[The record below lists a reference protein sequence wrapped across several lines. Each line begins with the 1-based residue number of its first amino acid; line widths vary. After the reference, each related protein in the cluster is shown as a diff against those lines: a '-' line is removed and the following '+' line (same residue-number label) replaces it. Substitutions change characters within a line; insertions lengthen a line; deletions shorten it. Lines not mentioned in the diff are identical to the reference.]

1 MLAIQRLYTFI
12 CNIQQLH
19 EFDAL
24 LIKGH
29 QSKRSV
35 CKALFAK
42 LKMPTT
48 LTEES
53 LTNPSDVEVMPAVA
67 THDWLLRNR
76 LTRVEETWAAVLEDE
91 CGPAL
96 VALLTRLRELC
107 APDGQA
113 KAADA
118 SPVLKLIEEL
128 ELSDAIKMARAFAL
142 YFQLINIVEQHYE
155 QRGQQQ
161 QYRAAYEDA
170 AIASAEQTAAKKT
183 GHSVGQ
189 SNGHTETSGHSAN
202 SHSPNSH
209 SANNHTANELSSSDP
224 EAGRDVGTFYWLF
237 PTLKRLNV
245 PPKMIQRLLDQLDVR
260 LVFTAHPTEIVRHT
274 IRDKQRRISAILRQL
289 DREEESARSLGL
301 VSSWEIN
308 ALQAQLVEE
317 IRLWWRTDE
326 LHQFKPSVLDEV
338 DFTLHYFDVVLF
350 DTIPQLHQR
359 ICRALEGTFPTLNPP
374 RHNFCRFGSWV
385 GSDRDGNPSVTPQV
399 TWKTAN
405 FQRNMVVG
413 KYITS
418 VKNLTHLLSLSLH
431 WSEVLPELLESLE
444 QDQTQMPELYDE
456 LAIRYRQEPY
466 RLKLAYIEKRL
477 ENTLE
482 RSNKLYNG
490 EYLQEQEANL
500 DIGVA
505 DGLIYR
511 TGDDFLS
518 ELKLIQTNLKETNL
532 VCQDL
537 EELIC
542 RVEIYGFNLAQLDI
556 RQESTNHSDA
566 ISEVAQYLG
575 VLDKS
580 YNDLTE
586 EERTSWLI
594 GELRT
599 RRPLIPGE
607 LPFSEKTSEIIQ
619 TFRMLRRLHQEFGP
633 DICQSYIIS
642 MSHTA
647 SDLLE
652 VALLAKEAGLYDP
665 ATGISAIKVVPLFE
679 TVEDLRRAP
688 DVMQQLWELPLYRA
702 MLQGGY
708 EAIEA
713 AKTKPEEAETS
724 LQEVML
730 GYSDSNKDSGFLSS
744 NWEIH
749 KAQRALQGIADN
761 YNIALRIFHGRGG
774 SVGRGGGPAYE
785 AILAQPGRS
794 VDGRI
799 KITEQGEVLASK
811 YNLPDL
817 ALYNLETVTT
827 AVIQGSVLNNSFDAI
842 EPWNEIMERLSVR
855 SRQHYRALI
864 YEQPDLVDFFHQVTP
879 VQEISQLQISS
890 RPARRKGK
898 RNLEGL
904 RAIPWVFSWT
914 QTRFLLPSWYGVGTA
929 LNEFID
935 ENVEEH
941 LEMLRYFY
949 SKWPFF
955 KMVISK
961 VEMTLS
967 KVDLQIAQHFVSQ
980 LSSDEKREDFQVMF
994 DQIAAE
1000 FYLTREVVL
1009 SITNHSKLLDGD
1021 PALQRSVQ
1029 LRNGSIVP
1037 LSFLQVALLKR
1048 LREYGNDAVTGR
1060 VRSRYSKGELLRGAL
1075 LTINGVAAGMRNTG

>member
-1 MLAIQRLYTFI
+1 
-12 CNIQQLH
+12 
-19 EFDAL
+19 
-24 LIKGH
+24 
-29 QSKRSV
+29 
-35 CKALFAK
+35 
-42 LKMPTT
+42 MPTT
-48 LTEES
+48 LTDAAN
-53 LTNPSDVEVMPAVA
+53 TNPVDVEVLPTVA
-67 THDWLLRNR
+67 SHDWLLRNR
-76 LTRVEETWAAVLEDE
+76 LKRVEETWAEVLEDE
-91 CGPAL
+91 CGPEL
-96 VALLTRLRELC
+96 VALLTRLRKLC

-113 KAADA
+113 NTEDD
-118 SPVLKLIEEL
+118 SPVLKLIGEL
-128 ELSDAIKMARAFAL
+128 ELSDAVKMSRAFAL

-170 AIASAEQTAAKKT
+170 AIAASNNGATSVHSRLIDSEASNGNGSSEKADQTSAQTANQA
-183 GHSVGQ
+183 
-189 SNGHTETSGHSAN
+189 
-202 SHSPNSH
+202 
-209 SANNHTANELSSSDP
+209 ANNSGIKAIEDHQDA
-224 EAGRDVGTFYWLF
+224 GTFYWLF

-274 IRDKQRRISAILRQL
+274 IRDKQRRISAIFRQL
-289 DREEESARSLGL
+289 DREEESARALGL
-301 VSSWEIN
+301 GSSWEIK
-308 ALQAQLVEE
+308 ALQSQLMEE

-350 DTIPQLHQR
+350 DTIPQLYQR
-359 ICRALEGTFPTLNPP
+359 ICRALESTFPTLKPP
-374 RHNFCRFGSWV
+374 KQSFCRFGSWV
-385 GSDRDGNPSVTPQV
+385 GSDRDGNPSVTPQI

-405 FQRNMVVG
+405 YQRNVVLK
-413 KYITS
+413 KYVTS
-418 VKNLTHLLSLSLH
+418 IDKLTQLLSLSLH

-444 QDQTQMPELYDE
+444 QDQTQLPELYDE

-466 RLKLAYIEKRL
+466 RLKLAYIKQRL
-477 ENTLE
+477 ENTLS
-482 RSNKLYNG
+482 RSQKLYYG
-490 EYLQEQEANL
+490 DYLQTQEVQI
-500 DIGVA
+500 DQ
-505 DGLIYR
+505 GLAGGRIYAS
-511 TGDDFLS
+511 GDDFLS
-518 ELKLIQTNLKETNL
+518 ELKLIQTNLKETGL
-532 VCQDL
+532 VCRDL

-542 RVEIYGFNLAQLDI
+542 QVEIYSFTLAQLDI
-556 RQESTNHSDA
+556 RQESTNHSDT
-566 ISEVAQYLG
+566 IDEITQYLG
-575 VLDKS
+575 ILDKP
-580 YNDLTE
+580 YNEMSEAEKTAWLTD
-586 EERTSWLI
+586 
-594 GELRT
+594 ELRT

-607 LPFSEKTSEIIQ
+607 LPFSDKSAEIVQ
-619 TFRMLRRLHQEFGP
+619 TFRMVRRLHQEFGP
-633 DICQSYIIS
+633 GICQSYIIS

-652 VALLAKEAGLYDP
+652 VALLAREAGLYDP
-665 ATGISAIKVVPLFE
+665 VTGICALKIVPLFE

-688 DVMQQLWELPLYRA
+688 EVMKQLWELPLYRA
-702 MLQGGY
+702 LLQGGY
-708 EAIEA
+708 DALEA
-713 AKTKPEEAETS
+713 AKAAPEAAETS
-724 LQEVML
+724 LQEIML

-749 KAQRALQGIADN
+749 KAQQALQSLAEN
-761 YNIALRIFHGRGG
+761 YSIALRIFHGRGG

-811 YNLPDL
+811 YNLPSL

-827 AVIQGSVLNNSFDAI
+827 AVIQGSVLGSSFDSIDA
-842 EPWNEIMERLSVR
+842 WNEIMERLSVR

-864 YEQPDLVDFFHQVTP
+864 YEQPDLVEFFHQVTP
-879 VQEISQLQISS
+879 IQEISQLQISS

-898 RNLEGL
+898 RNLDGL

-929 LNEFID
+929 LKEFVD
-935 ENVEEH
+935 ENPSEH
-941 LEMLRYFY
+941 LELLQYFY
-949 SKWPFF
+949 AKWPFF

-967 KVDLQIAQHFVSQ
+967 KVDLQIAQHFVTQ
-980 LSSDEKREDFQVMF
+980 LSSDDKREDFQAMF
-994 DQIAAE
+994 DQIAKE

-1009 SITNHSKLLDGD
+1009 SITGHEKLLDGD
-1021 PALQRSVQ
+1021 PSLQRSVQ
-1029 LRNGSIVP
+1029 LRNGTIVP